1 MKKLKKMLKEQ
12 KGFTLVELV
21 VVIAILGILIAIAV
35 PKYNDITRN
44 SKIKAHQATAR
55 TIMSAIIMAEAENP
69 GEDLTKDKIEKF
81 LTASTTIEIAK
92 PKDDAW
98 TVQKTTSGEWEIF
111 YNQVKYYPVQDNTYY
126 EGEKVKKKIK

>member
-21 VVIAILGILIAIAV
+21 VVIAILGILIAIGV

-55 TIMSAIIMAEAENP
+55 TIMSAITMAEAENP
-69 GEDLTKDKIEKF
+69 GKSLAASDIQKF
-81 LTASTTIEIAK
+81 LTASTTIADSAEE
-92 PKDDAW
+92 DAW
-98 TVQKTTSGEWEIF
+98 TVQKTTSGEWEIS
-111 YNQVKYYPVQDNTYY
+111 YNTVKYYPVQDNDYY
-126 EGEKVKKKIK
+126 ENEEVKKKIK